1 MCESG
6 STWRE
11 IRNLDVYDPLRNCFS
26 KEENELLD
34 EAVPEK
40 INLGTK
46 NRTYPID
53 YSDQGEVV
61 IRAILQDLY
70 EVKIHPR
77 IVFGKHPL
85 VIEIL
90 APNRRPVQRTT
101 DLPSFWDGAY
111 PMVRKELA
119 GRYPKHEWR

>member
-1 MCESG
+1 M
-6 STWRE
+6 
-11 IRNLDVYDPLRNCFS
+11 DV
-26 KEENELLD
+26 
-34 EAVPEK
+34 AVPEK

-46 NRTYPID
+46 NRTYSID